1 MNQQLIEQFEAER
14 SRANI
19 DVVANWAG
27 TDARRISDLFQIALG
42 NFGKVSES
50 AMWALVVVAD
60 ENDGILDKY
69 ASQIVHSLDILPT
82 SGMRRMA
89 CRILMVSHV
98 PEELDGRIVDFC
110 FRMLEDQSSPV
121 GLAANCVSLIALRL
135 SRYPE
140 LKGGLRM
147 LVADIIDRGTSVGFK
162 SRARKLGLVGQDY
175 SDND

>member
-50 AMWALVVVAD
+50 AMWALVVMAD

-98 PEELDGRIVDFC
+98 PDELDGQIVDFC
-110 FRMLEDQSSPV
+110 FRMLEKVDEPIGV
-121 GLAANCVSLIALRL
+121 KTNCLSLIAHRLRK
-135 SRYPE
+135 YPE
-140 LKGGLRM
+140 LKQELTT
-147 LVADIIDRGTSVGFK
+147 AIDIISETSSTSGFR
-162 SRARKLGLVGQDY
+162 SRLKNLGLVESQVED
-175 SDND
+175 